1 MKYIFLEEEN
11 VGKIKKNIGDL
22 VCFRGLVT
30 VLNIN
35 YFPTEGG
42 AVKTSPG
49 KHTVYFDEMLGDGGY
64 ENTIILITI
73 LIID

>member
-1 MKYIFLEEEN
+1 VKYIFLEEHN
-11 VGKIKKNIGDL
+11 VGKIKKNI

-30 VLNIN
+30 VLNIK
-35 YFPTEGG
+35 YFLTKGG

-49 KHTVYFDEMLGDGGY
+49 EHTVHFDEMLGDGGY
-64 ENTIILITI
+64 EDTIILITI